1 MYEKINNDLKEAMK
15 NQDKFTLSVLRMLK
29 STLQV
34 EGISLKR
41 ELTDQDVL
49 MVIKKNVKQRKDS
62 IVEFEK
68 YNKTD
73 EIANL
78 KKEIQI
84 LEKYLPEE
92 LTEEQIDQEIENVFA
107 IEKPTNMKDMGKS
120 RHVFSKQKGKRKTD
134 EFIKKHYQ
142 NYDIFCRKDIFFFSI
157 LLK

>member
-29 STLQV
+29 STLQI

-49 MVIKKNVKQRKDS
+49 MVIKKNVKQRKES

-107 IEKPTNMKDMGKS
+107 IEKPTNMKDMGKIMKILTEKIGTVADMS
-120 RHVFSKQKGKRKTD
+120 LVSKKVKEKLM
-134 EFIKKHYQ
+134 
-142 NYDIFCRKDIFFFSI
+142 N
-157 LLK
+157 L

>member
-107 IEKPTNMKDMGKS
+107 IEKPTNMKDMGKIMKILTEKIGTVADMS
-120 RHVFSKQKGKRKTD
+120 LVSKKVKEKLM
-134 EFIKKHYQ
+134 
-142 NYDIFCRKDIFFFSI
+142 N
-157 LLK
+157 L

>member
-29 STLQV
+29 STLQI

-73 EIANL
+73 GVANL

-107 IEKPTNMKDMGKS
+107 IEKPTNLKDMGKIIKILTEKIGTVADMS
-120 RHVFSKQKGKRKTD
+120 LVSKKVKEKLM
-134 EFIKKHYQ
+134 
-142 NYDIFCRKDIFFFSI
+142 N
-157 LLK
+157 L

>member
-29 STLQV
+29 STLQI

-107 IEKPTNMKDMGKS
+107 IEKPTNMKDMGKIMKILTEKIGTVADMS
-120 RHVFSKQKGKRKTD
+120 LVSKKVKEKLM
-134 EFIKKHYQ
+134 
-142 NYDIFCRKDIFFFSI
+142 N
-157 LLK
+157 L

>member
-29 STLQV
+29 STLQI

-78 KKEIQI
+78 KKEIQV
-84 LEKYLPEE
+84 LENYLPEE
-92 LTEEQIDQEIENVFA
+92 LTEKQIDQEIENVFA
-107 IEKPTNMKDMGKS
+107 IEKPTNMKDMGKIMKILTEKIS
-120 RHVFSKQKGKRKTD
+120 TVADMSLVSKKVKEKLM
-134 EFIKKHYQ
+134 
-142 NYDIFCRKDIFFFSI
+142 N
-157 LLK
+157 L

>member
-29 STLQV
+29 STLQI
-34 EGISLKR
+34 EGTSLKR

-107 IEKPTNMKDMGKS
+107 IEKPTNMKDMGKIMKILTEKIGTVADMS
-120 RHVFSKQKGKRKTD
+120 LVSKKVKEKLM
-134 EFIKKHYQ
+134 
-142 NYDIFCRKDIFFFSI
+142 N
-157 LLK
+157 L

>member
-15 NQDKFTLSVLRMLK
+15 NQDRFTLSVLRMLK

-78 KKEIQI
+78 KKEIQV

-107 IEKPTNMKDMGKS
+107 IEKPTNMKDMGKIMKILTEKIGTVADMS
-120 RHVFSKQKGKRKTD
+120 LVSKKVKEKLM
-134 EFIKKHYQ
+134 
-142 NYDIFCRKDIFFFSI
+142 N
-157 LLK
+157 L

>member
-78 KKEIQI
+78 KKEIQV

-92 LTEEQIDQEIENVFA
+92 LTEKQIDQEIENVFA
-107 IEKPTNMKDMGKS
+107 IEKPTNMKDMGKIMKILTEKIGTVADMS
-120 RHVFSKQKGKRKTD
+120 LVSKKVKEKLM
-134 EFIKKHYQ
+134 
-142 NYDIFCRKDIFFFSI
+142 N
-157 LLK
+157 L

>member
-1 MYEKINNDLKEAMK
+1 
-15 NQDKFTLSVLRMLK
+15 MLK
-29 STLQV
+29 STLQI

-78 KKEIQI
+78 KKEIQV

-107 IEKPTNMKDMGKS
+107 IEKPTNMKDMGKIMKTLTEQIGTVADMS
-120 RHVFSKQKGKRKTD
+120 LVSKKVKEKLM
-134 EFIKKHYQ
+134 
-142 NYDIFCRKDIFFFSI
+142 N
-157 LLK
+157 L

>member
-1 MYEKINNDLKEAMK
+1 MVEQINNDLKEAMK
-15 NQDKFTLSVLRMLK
+15 TQDKFALSVLRMLK
-29 STLQV
+29 STLQI

-107 IEKPTNMKDMGKS
+107 IEKPTNMKDMGKIMKILTEKIGTVADMS
-120 RHVFSKQKGKRKTD
+120 LVSKKVKEKLM
-134 EFIKKHYQ
+134 
-142 NYDIFCRKDIFFFSI
+142 N
-157 LLK
+157 L

>member
-78 KKEIQI
+78 KKEIQV

-107 IEKPTNMKDMGKS
+107 VEKPTNMKDMGKIMKILTEKIGTVADMS
-120 RHVFSKQKGKRKTD
+120 LVSKKVKEKLM
-134 EFIKKHYQ
+134 
-142 NYDIFCRKDIFFFSI
+142 N
-157 LLK
+157 L

>member
-78 KKEIQI
+78 KKEIQV

-107 IEKPTNMKDMGKS
+107 IEKPTNMKDMGKIMKILTEKIS
-120 RHVFSKQKGKRKTD
+120 TVADMSLVSKKVKEKLM
-134 EFIKKHYQ
+134 
-142 NYDIFCRKDIFFFSI
+142 N
-157 LLK
+157 L

>member
-78 KKEIQI
+78 KKEIQV

-107 IEKPTNMKDMGKS
+107 IEKPTNMKDMGKIMKILTEKIGTVADMS
-120 RHVFSKQKGKRKTD
+120 LVSKKVKEKLM
-134 EFIKKHYQ
+134 
-142 NYDIFCRKDIFFFSI
+142 N
-157 LLK
+157 L

>member
-1 MYEKINNDLKEAMK
+1 MTNMYEKINNDLKEAMK

-78 KKEIQI
+78 KKEIQV

-107 IEKPTNMKDMGKS
+107 IEKPTNMKDMGKIMKILTEKIS
-120 RHVFSKQKGKRKTD
+120 TVADMSLVSKKVKEKLM
-134 EFIKKHYQ
+134 
-142 NYDIFCRKDIFFFSI
+142 N
-157 LLK
+157 L

>member
-29 STLQV
+29 STLQI

-107 IEKPTNMKDMGKS
+107 IEKPTNMKDMGKIMKNLTEKIGTVADMS
-120 RHVFSKQKGKRKTD
+120 LVSKKVKEKLM
-134 EFIKKHYQ
+134 
-142 NYDIFCRKDIFFFSI
+142 N
-157 LLK
+157 L